1 VRRVTL
7 LIGLALAVAAPAVA
21 LGAASRPTSVGV
33 SEREWRVS
41 LYRTR
46 VPAGELKLNV
56 HNYGEDG
63 HDLAVRN
70 RAGRVVAALGE
81 LRPDGNGTLRVRLR
95 RGHYRVYC
103 SLEGHEAKG
112 MHARLTVVKRR
123 SR

>member
-1 VRRVTL
+1 MRRATL
-7 LIGLALAVAAPAVA
+7 LIGLILAVAAPAVA
-21 LGAASRPTSVGV
+21 LGSASKPTSVGV
-33 SEREWRVS
+33 SEREWRLS
-41 LYRTR
+41 LYRAR
-46 VPAGELKLNV
+46 VPAGVLKLNV

-81 LRPDGNGTLRVRLR
+81 LRPDGNGTLRVRLG
-95 RGHYRVYC
+95 RGHYRVFC